1 MAMTTRPERSL
12 GYRAIVF
19 TFAVLAAALAY
30 LLMANRPQARPEAA
44 AYDVLARSVT
54 RPVRPDIVIL
64 ALDEASVKQ
73 YGPVKSW
80 PRSLLAQGLSRAGA
94 GGAKL
99 VVVDLKLD
107 RRATKAGDEAF
118 WKTMANRRNVV
129 LGMAYDASRDP
140 NRLTADDIR
149 GLVFLEKVAIADNLT
164 LDAQRTQQFP
174 YYFFEPP
181 VSDFTQSAA
190 GVGVFVRE
198 TDLDGVLRDARL
210 IYTSK
215 VEYPA
220 ATTPIRGKFPTS
232 NLADGAPVALPNLA
246 LVAALR
252 AFNVDKDS
260 VHVVAGDVVH
270 LAGNISPPVD
280 VPVDEQGRM
289 LVRYSGPAGTY
300 PTYSFRDVVTG
311 KAKPDFRN
319 KIVLVGATA
328 ANDEATDLTVTPF
341 PSRMPR
347 VEVTAN
353 ALATLLDRSYV
364 EVVNRHPPHLLG
376 TLLILGLITGLCLM
390 FVSGGRSAVVA
401 LALLLGYAG
410 ACYACFALG
419 HLLLPILP
427 GFLIILLTFLIS
439 IALFLGPFRPVAVA
453 VSPTYV
459 PPPSDAVHD
468 QS

>member
-1 MAMTTRPERSL
+1 MAVTTRPEQAL

-30 LLMANRPQARPEAA
+30 FLIANRPQARPEAA
-44 AYDVLARSVT
+44 AADVLARAAT

-64 ALDEASVKQ
+64 ALDDAGVKK
-73 YGPVKSW
+73 YGPVKTW
-80 PRSLLAQGLSRAGA
+80 PRSLLAQGISRAEA

-107 RRATKAGDEAF
+107 QRTKTGDEAL
-118 WKTMANRRNVV
+118 WKMMANRRNVV
-129 LGMAYDASRDP
+129 LGMSYDATRDA
-140 NRLTADDIR
+140 NHLTADDIR
-149 GLVFLEKVAIADNLT
+149 GLVFLEQFAIADNLT

-190 GVGVFVRE
+190 GVGVFDRE
-198 TDLDGVLRDARL
+198 TDTDGVLRNARL

-220 ATTPIRGKFPTS
+220 AVTPIRGKFPTS
-232 NLADGAPVALPNLA
+232 NLADGVPVALPNLA

-252 AFNVDKDS
+252 AFNLDKTS
-260 VHVVAGDVVH
+260 VHVVAGSNVH
-270 LAGNISPPVD
+270 LTGQISPPVD

-289 LVRYSGPAGTY
+289 LIRYSGPAGTY
-300 PTYSFRDVVTG
+300 PVVSFADVASG
-311 KAKPDFRN
+311 KIKPDFHN

-328 ANDEATDLTVTPF
+328 TGDDATDLTVTPF
-341 PSRMPR
+341 PTQMPR

-364 EVVNRHPPHLLG
+364 EVVSRHAPHLLG
-376 TLLILGLITGLCLM
+376 TLLIVGLLVGLCLM
-390 FVSGGRSAVVA
+390 FVSGARSAIV
-401 LALLLGYAG
+401 ALLLLVVYAA
-410 ACYACFALG
+410 ACWAFFAFG

-427 GFLIILLTFLIS
+427 GFLIILLTFLVS
-439 IALFLGPFRPVAVA
+439 LALFLGPFRPVTVA

-459 PPPSDAVHD
+459 PPPADSVHD